1 MGKEARSE
9 LVDALRER
17 YRAAP
22 REAKGRIL
30 DEFVAVS
37 GFHRKHA
44 VRLLR
49 SQPPLQPSPV
59 ALGRRVLPARVPPA
73 IWGECLGCF
82 H

>member
-30 DEFVAVS
+30 DEFVAVP
-37 GFHRKHA
+37 GFHRKHP
-44 VRLLR
+44 VDCLLVDPHPR
-49 SQPPLQPSPV
+49 QPL
-59 ALGRRVLPARVPPA
+59 ALKPEP
-73 IWGECLGCF
+73 
-82 H
+82 